1 MGFPVSAIC
10 TAKTFS
16 DFEESPQY
24 PSEKSGVV
32 TLVPQTGMEAQ
43 RDSKQRLSTNFGC
56 LLWDVQGQAA
66 LPGS

>member
-1 MGFPVSAIC
+1 MGAPVFLSFPCYTPVKRSFRHQIIHFFTGFPMSAIC

-32 TLVPQTGMEAQ
+32 TPVPQMGME
-43 RDSKQRLSTNFGC
+43 T
-56 LLWDVQGQAA
+56 
-66 LPGS
+66 